1 MLQKGSY
8 MNWEDACQILGVP
21 ATASATDIKAQYIYK
36 AQLLHPDKTIG
47 LPETVRHKAEE
58 ELKQVNSAYTLLTDL
73 KVNPQ
78 NNPPRLDVSPTHIR
92 FKDIV
97 PGQKKTTIIKI
108 DSVGGAYTKFWMDD
122 SPAAWLKVIEVKST
136 TNDPL
141 PLEVTIEATGSNKQ
155 AVCSLPIRL
164 ENEKTK
170 TKDEI
175 TLTIELQTGTPI
187 GGSHIN
193 SQGNKSQPA
202 NTGQKWQKSVI
213 IGICGRSCSGK
224 GVATETLASNNPN
237 VLLLQSD
244 YYFHEKTPCSYG
256 GYSCW
261 EHINC
266 IDFDRLIRDID
277 SLMRG
282 KGITVR
288 TPSWKSRE
296 KVQITPKDLS
306 TKKLIIVEG
315 YLIFAVKQ
323 LVDLFDYKIFVDVS
337 DYTMSMRRLGRDGA
351 QTGNYIRDVIVP
363 VSKEYE
369 HIQKGNADVIIDGEK
384 AKTAVIDEVCQFLQQ
399 KLSNTGFTLGRSP
412 WIVRPGHL
420 VQDSMWH
427 PIDFWDLKEWVRMN
441 RNKLDSGSVL
451 TGNTFRYRKNL
462 QAGAYEVRM
471 STQCKPRI
479 RRYTREPT

>member
-1 MLQKGSY
+1 
-8 MNWEDACQILGVP
+8 MNWEEACQILGVP
-21 ATASATDIKAQYIYK
+21 ATASAVDIKAQYIYK

-58 ELKQVNSAYTLLTDL
+58 ELKQVNSAYNLLKDL

-108 DSVGGAYTKFWMDD
+108 DSIGGVYTKFWMDD

-175 TLTIELQTGTPI
+175 ALKIELQTGKPI

-193 SQGNKSQPA
+193 SQGNKSQSA
-202 NTGQKWQKSVI
+202 NTGQKWQKPVI

-224 GVATETLASNNPN
+224 GVATEALASNNPN

-244 YYFHEKTPCSYG
+244 YYFHEKTPCSYD

-277 SLMRG
+277 SLVRG
-282 KGITVR
+282 QGITVR
-288 TPSWKSRE
+288 TPSWKSHE
-296 KVQITPKDLS
+296 KVQITTKDLR

-337 DYTMSMRRLGRDGA
+337 DCTMSMRRLGRDGA
-351 QTGNYIRDVIVP
+351 QIGNYIRDVIVP

-369 HIQKGNADVIIDGEK
+369 HIQKGSADVIIDGEK
-384 AKTAVIDEVCQFLQQ
+384 TKTAVIDEVCQFLQQ
-399 KLSNTGFTLGRSP
+399 KLLSTGFTLGRSP
-412 WIVRPGHL
+412 WIVRPGDL

-462 QAGAYEVRM
+462 QAGTYEVRM